1 MMDNLTL
8 TDILDTLST
17 NEADMMKVSVKHQNL
32 DIKIYYYQSTVSP
45 KHLNDY
51 YLNKITK
58 ENFKSLNEA
67 IPGVFYRVLVFSLN
81 EISYLLSNGNLIMVV
96 NDEYPYY
103 LNLSTIPVRSTE
115 KGELDPNNLLASQD
129 DFVENINH
137 SLALIRKR
145 IKSPDLI
152 VNKYKLGNTS
162 QTDIY
167 FIYLE
172 KTKKQPFIK
181 EIECRLNAFKEES
194 LTNIN
199 DLNTIFND
207 SLLLPTVFNTGS
219 PDYAVGA
226 ILEGKAI
233 LLMDNSPVVAVLPTT
248 LSTFTTIKNESNE
261 PKYYTFFAR
270 LFTIFF
276 FFISIF
282 FLGLVIALTNF
293 NPTFFSTLFMSSMQ
307 ITERGTTFPIFIE
320 CLIVL
325 FLFETFRLI
334 SSRAPNNY
342 VQNIIIIFSGLF
354 IGQNAISSGLVG
366 STLLLIASLSYV
378 SSFAI
383 TNNQHLITSFDIFR
397 LYNLILSYTFGIL
410 GFTIGLITTLLY
422 LSSQKS
428 VGVPFFL
435 PFSPLRPNK
444 LKGFFFPKHGDK
456 NE

>member
-1 MMDNLTL
+1 MMNENPLL
-8 TDILDTLST
+8 DILNTLNKNDDDTIMVNL
-17 NEADMMKVSVKHQNL
+17 KHDEIN
-32 DIKIYYYQSTVSP
+32 IKIYYYQTTTNP
-45 KHLNDY
+45 KHLNDF
-51 YLNKITK
+51 YLDKITK
-58 ENFKSLNEA
+58 DNYKYLNEV
-67 IPGVFYRVLVFSLN
+67 IPGVFHRVKEISIN
-81 EISYLLSNGNLIMVV
+81 EISYLMSSGNLIIIF
-96 NDEYPYY
+96 NDQIPYY
-103 LNLSTIPVRSTE
+103 LNLSTIPLRSTE
-115 KGELDPNNLLASQD
+115 KSELDPNNLLDSHD
-129 DFVENINH
+129 GFIENINKN
-137 SLALIRKR
+137 LALIKKR
-145 IKSPDLI
+145 LKTSDLI
-152 VNKYKLGNTS
+152 IDKYRLGNLS
-162 QTDIY
+162 QTDVY
-167 FIYLE
+167 LVYLE
-172 KTKKQPFIK
+172 KTRKEAFIK
-181 EIECRLNAFKEES
+181 ETKKRLSSFNKES
-194 LTNIN
+194 LTNIK
-199 DLNTIFND
+199 DLNAIFND

-219 PDYAVGA
+219 PDYTVSS
-226 ILEGKAI
+226 ILEGRAAI
-233 LLMDNSPVVAVLPTT
+233 LIDNSPVVSILPTS

-261 PKYYTFFAR
+261 PKYYTFFSR

-276 FFISIF
+276 FFLSIF
-282 FLGLVIALTNF
+282 FLGLVVALTNF

-422 LSSQKS
+422 ISTQKS

-435 PFSPLRPNK
+435 PFSPLRTNK
-444 LKGFFFPKHGDK
+444 IKGFFFPKHGDK